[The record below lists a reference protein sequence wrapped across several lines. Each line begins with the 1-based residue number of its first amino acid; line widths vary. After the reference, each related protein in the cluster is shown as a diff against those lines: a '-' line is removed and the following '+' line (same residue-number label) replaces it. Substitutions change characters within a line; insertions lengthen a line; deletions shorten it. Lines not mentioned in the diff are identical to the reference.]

1 MILSLSVYVYLFI
14 YFVIEGLKVFLVLF
28 VII

>member
-14 YFVIEGLKVFLVLF
+14 YFVIEGLKVVLVLF